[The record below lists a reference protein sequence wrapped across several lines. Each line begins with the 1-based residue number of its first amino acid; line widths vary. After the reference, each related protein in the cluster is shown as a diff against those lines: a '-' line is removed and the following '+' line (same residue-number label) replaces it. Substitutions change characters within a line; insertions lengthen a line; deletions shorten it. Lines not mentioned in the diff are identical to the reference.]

1 MTPPILVPMNDLK
14 RRFAPLADDL
24 KSVIAGVLESGS
36 YILGPACAA
45 FETAFATYCG
55 TAHCVGVANG
65 TDALELTLRA
75 VGVKPGDRV
84 ATVANAGMYTS
95 VAILAI
101 GAKPVYVDVDAGDL
115 TMSVKDLARVLES
128 KKVAAVVATHLYG
141 KMAAMADV
149 LRVAGAVPVIEDCAQ
164 AHGAMRD
171 GRRAGAWGKAGCFSF
186 YPTKNLGAL
195 GDGGAVVTDDP
206 DLAARLRAL
215 RQYGWDRKYHAAT
228 AGGRNSRLDEIQ
240 AAILLAMLPRLD
252 GWNANRRGIVQQ
264 YRARLAAVD
273 VRLPA
278 IGNDLDHVA
287 HLCVIRSKARE
298 RLRQALADAGIAT
311 DIHYPIPD
319 YRQPAMASALD
330 DLRSLPETE
339 AATGEILTLPCF
351 PEMTTEEIER
361 VAAALARGLD

>member
-149 LRVAGAVPVIEDCAQ
+149 LRVAGAVPEIGR
-164 AHGAMRD
+164 AH
-171 GRRAGAWGKAGCFSF
+171 
-186 YPTKNLGAL
+186 
-195 GDGGAVVTDDP
+195 V
-206 DLAARLRAL
+206 
-215 RQYGWDRKYHAAT
+215 
-228 AGGRNSRLDEIQ
+228 
-240 AAILLAMLPRLD
+240 
-252 GWNANRRGIVQQ
+252 
-264 YRARLAAVD
+264 
-273 VRLPA
+273 
-278 IGNDLDHVA
+278 
-287 HLCVIRSKARE
+287 
-298 RLRQALADAGIAT
+298 
-311 DIHYPIPD
+311 
-319 YRQPAMASALD
+319 
-330 DLRSLPETE
+330 
-339 AATGEILTLPCF
+339 
-351 PEMTTEEIER
+351 
-361 VAAALARGLD
+361 